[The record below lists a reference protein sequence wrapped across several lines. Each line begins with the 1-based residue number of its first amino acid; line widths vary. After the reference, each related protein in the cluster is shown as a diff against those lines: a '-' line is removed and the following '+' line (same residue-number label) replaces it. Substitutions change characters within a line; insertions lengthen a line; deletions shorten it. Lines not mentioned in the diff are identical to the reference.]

1 MSEAP
6 HGGHDSRPGENPQA
20 SVGQRDRGTADARGD
35 VSSTA
40 PAWGHERD
48 NEAHLGAPNSHSRL
62 PDGAVGVGAGAKGRE
77 AERGLGPAR
86 ANGGQQD
93 PGGDSYGPGGDSQGP
108 GGDSY
113 AWYRRGLDL
122 LSRGS
127 PAAAAELLERA
138 AAAEPGARS
147 IREAL
152 ARAQFDAGRYAQAAD
167 NFRQNVEAIP
177 SDDYAHFGLG
187 LALAR
192 GGNPAAAAEHLA
204 LAAAMRPDLA
214 HYTEALRG
222 VRATLAARMQAGSGA
237 QPPSAPD
244 GE

>member
-6 HGGHDSRPGENPQA
+6 HGSHDSRPGENPQA
-20 SVGQRDRGTADARGD
+20 SVGQRAPD
-35 VSSTA
+35 VA
-40 PAWGHERD
+40 AVQ
-48 NEAHLGAPNSHSRL
+48 
-62 PDGAVGVGAGAKGRE
+62 DGGGAGQE
-77 AERGLGPAR
+77 AIQG
-86 ANGGQQD
+86 NG
-93 PGGDSYGPGGDSQGP
+93 GP

-138 AAAEPGARS
+138 AEAEPGARS

-192 GGNPAAAAEHLA
+192 SGDPAAAAEHLA

-222 VRATLAARMQAGSGA
+222 VRATLAARTKAGSGA
-237 QPPSAPD
+237 LPTPAPD
-244 GE
+244 GDEPR

>member
-1 MSEAP
+1 MSEARR
-6 HGGHDSRPGENPQA
+6 GGYDSRSGEDPQA
-20 SVGQRDRGTADARGD
+20 GDGQPAPDAVQPAPDTVQPAPDADQEVPRIDA
-35 VSSTA
+35 S
-40 PAWGHERD
+40 
-48 NEAHLGAPNSHSRL
+48 
-62 PDGAVGVGAGAKGRE
+62 
-77 AERGLGPAR
+77 
-86 ANGGQQD
+86 QQA
-93 PGGDSYGPGGDSQGP
+93 P

-138 AAAEPGARS
+138 AEAEPGARS
-147 IREAL
+147 VREAL

-192 GGNPAAAAEHLA
+192 SGDPAAAAE
-204 LAAAMRPDLA
+204 
-214 HYTEALRG
+214 
-222 VRATLAARMQAGSGA
+222 
-237 QPPSAPD
+237 
-244 GE
+244 

>member
-6 HGGHDSRPGENPQA
+6 HGGQDSRPGENPQA
-20 SVGQRDRGTADARGD
+20 TVGQRDPGTPAFQDAG
-35 VSSTA
+35 
-40 PAWGHERD
+40 
-48 NEAHLGAPNSHSRL
+48 
-62 PDGAVGVGAGAKGRE
+62 GAGAGE
-77 AERGLGPAR
+77 SQPAGEPVR
-86 ANGGQQD
+86 ADGGGQ
-93 PGGDSYGPGGDSQGP
+93 QGP

-138 AAAEPGARS
+138 AEAEPGARS

-192 GGNPAAAAEHLA
+192 GGDPAAAAEHLA
-204 LAAAMRPDLA
+204 LAAAMRPELA

-222 VRATLAARMQAGSGA
+222 VRATLAARTQAGAGA
-237 QPPSAPD
+237 PPGSAPD
-244 GE
+244 GDEPR